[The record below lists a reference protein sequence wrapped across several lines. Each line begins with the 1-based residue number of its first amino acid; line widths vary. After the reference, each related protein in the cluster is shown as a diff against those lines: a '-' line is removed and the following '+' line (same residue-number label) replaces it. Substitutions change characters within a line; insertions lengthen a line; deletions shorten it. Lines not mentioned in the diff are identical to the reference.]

1 MSMSVVDNCKNIK
14 ESYGYICVLC
24 NKCKRFK
31 EEKGAKKMVSIKNDV
46 VEIRSESVEAYNKYM
61 ENLGKNIIYGYLEV
75 LEKNVMIRPA
85 KLKEMKEIADKYI
98 NGEYDENL

>member
-1 MSMSVVDNCKNIK
+1 
-14 ESYGYICVLC
+14 
-24 NKCKRFK
+24 
-31 EEKGAKKMVSIKNDV
+31 MVSIKNDV
-46 VEIRSESVEAYNKYM
+46 VEIRSESVEVYNKYM

-85 KLKEMKEIADKYI
+85 KLKELKEIADKYI